1 MKATIEDY
9 KSVKPGSHTLH
20 ESPQYAA
27 QLAGGG
33 LFFQVMSGLT
43 ENPIRIILHDRFS
56 GQRKLLTIECDSP
69 TRRAS
74 DPPVQ
79 QVVKSVQL
87 SKNAPPSPPVSPVLK
102 SVPTHQV
109 APKVAPAP
117 KAVPTVAVSVASTPT
132 VSKAVQVAK
141 ATFGDAIDKV
151 TIAPPKTPVPKLF
164 TGSLKK

>member
-56 GQRKLLTIECDSP
+56 GQRKLLTIECDAP
-69 TRRAS
+69 ARRAA
-74 DPPVQ
+74 DVPIQHQVKNVQ
-79 QVVKSVQL
+79 P

-109 APKVAPAP
+109 APKVPPAP
-117 KAVPTVAVSVASTPT
+117 KKVPTGAVPMSPAASAVFSRTYAKEDESLQQTVERVALKLT
-132 VSKAVQVAK
+132 
-141 ATFGDAIDKV
+141 
-151 TIAPPKTPVPKLF
+151 VPKLF
-164 TGSLKK
+164 TGSIKK